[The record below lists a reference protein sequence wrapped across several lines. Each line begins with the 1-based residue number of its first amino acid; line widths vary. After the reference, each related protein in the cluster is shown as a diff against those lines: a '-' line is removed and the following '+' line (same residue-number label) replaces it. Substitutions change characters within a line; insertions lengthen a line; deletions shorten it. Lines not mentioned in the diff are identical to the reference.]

1 MLIRPLFPNNPRVD
15 QTLHAEIVDSLTAE
29 ELMWI
34 DNLVKLYPYQ
44 EATISA
50 DRTIEDAVRKS
61 KIKWLSL
68 DEKSHWLYEKLAFMA
83 HKCNIDNWNFNLN
96 SIIDDIQYT
105 EYHDDG
111 GHYTWHMDIGPQG
124 LNHRKVSITIQL
136 SDPSEYEGGELQILS
151 HDDNHKVMEKKKGSA
166 VLFPSFLVHRV
177 TPVTKGIRRSL
188 VLWVGGDSYK

>member
-1 MLIRPLFPNNPRVD
+1 MLIRPTFPNNPRVD

-34 DNLVKLYPYQ
+34 ENLVKLYPYQ

-50 DRTIEDAVRKS
+50 DRTIQDSVRKS

-68 DEKSHWLYEKLAFMA
+68 DEKSYWLYEKLAFMA

-136 SDPSEYEGGELQILS
+136 SDPSEYEGGELQILA

-177 TPVTKGIRRSL
+177 TPVTKGIRKSL